1 MVPEFSE
8 EYFRDLPPRDRR
20 YDTPVADQLVFSVFP
35 NGVKAWVHVYPCE
48 DYVRRRTMGLFPEM
62 SYPDAVS
69 ALDISRRIAE
79 VDSRQ
84 IRRPRRKP
92 KVALRTL
99 ATALAAALLA
109 SLLTYALLKRDT
121 ASEAVGGG
129 AGPAGEAEPVAAS
142 VDEPADDPIFADE
155 VAPVVITLPD
165 TDNQTA
171 VETESVAQSELEKAT
186 PTEAETTD
194 KVAGQVASETIPERA
209 TETAGET
216 DAGAGDD
223 QETETAVE
231 SGDVTGSAAQAVSQQ
246 TAPEPT
252 QEPERQPLP
261 SVDAETEPVPSVPAE
276 TEPMAPVLPDSGPA
290 QVEIRG
296 VARGQLTNAVQD
308 REPVDLVEGR
318 LILPAE
324 RSANLFYFTEIRGM
338 NGESVI
344 HRWTRDGEIVSEKT
358 FAIGG
363 DRWRVFSSKSLDA
376 GDAGS
381 WRASTM
387 DATGVELHATDLRVE

>member
-1 MVPEFSE
+1 
-8 EYFRDLPPRDRR
+8 
-20 YDTPVADQLVFSVFP
+20 
-35 NGVKAWVHVYPCE
+35 
-48 DYVRRRTMGLFPEM
+48 M
-62 SYPDAVS
+62 SYADAVS

-84 IRRPRRKP
+84 VRRPRRKP
-92 KVALRTL
+92 SVALRTL
-99 ATALAAALLA
+99 ATALAAAVLA
-109 SLLTYALLKRDT
+109 SLLTYALLKKDT
-121 ASEAVGGG
+121 PSHPVTGSVR
-129 AGPAGEAEPVAAS
+129 PAGGTEPAATAS
-142 VDEPADDPIFADE
+142 VDEPGDDPIFVDE
-155 VAPVVITLPD
+155 VAPVIITLPD
-165 TDNQTA
+165 TDT
-171 VETESVAQSELEKAT
+171 ETGVPPESEAQSELEQSA
-186 PTEAETTD
+186 PTEAEATN
-194 KVAGQVASETIPERA
+194 KAAGQVASETIPETVA
-209 TETAGET
+209 EAVPETAGEADT
-216 DAGAGDD
+216 GAGDD
-223 QETETAVE
+223 QEASPEAET
-231 SGDVTGSAAQAVSQQ
+231 SGLTGSAAEAVGQQ
-246 TAPEPT
+246 TDSDSA
-252 QEPERQPLP
+252 QEPESEPPP
-261 SVDAETEPVPSVPAE
+261 SVLPE
-276 TEPMAPVLPDSGPA
+276 TEPMPSVLPDSGPA
-290 QVEIRG
+290 RVEIRG

-387 DATGVELHATDLRVE
+387 DATGAELHATDLRVE